1 MTRSRF
7 SLLAAVA
14 LAASAAMSAAV
25 DAFDRLYMR
34 VTDACAS
41 LFGLVLRIAFGAP
54 APVIGDKIDGNASRR
69 LSAASAFVK
78 RLMKR
83 EKPRIE
89 ARWAM
94 CPSI

>member
-1 MTRSRF
+1 MTK
-7 SLLAAVA
+7 SLLRISFLALVA
-14 LAASAAMSAAV
+14 LCAGLFRYVGTLCREVMSWLMPRAAIAKLQRLDALQAASV
-25 DAFDRLYMR
+25 E
-34 VTDACAS
+34 
-41 LFGLVLRIAFGAP
+41 
-54 APVIGDKIDGNASRR
+54 

-78 RLMKR
+78 RLVKR